1 MKKKKIPVCFHIIY
15 KNICIYFSISVLMR
29 AHNQLQFM
37 LPDHYNVFQ
46 VMVAAMKAT
55 VDSLE
60 TITIG
65 DEFSK

>member
-1 MKKKKIPVCFHIIY
+1 
-15 KNICIYFSISVLMR
+15 
-29 AHNQLQFM
+29 M